1 MSMPRLA
8 LVTFATGKVPTGVA
22 QAVRDQARIAKTAGI
37 GIDYFLVNG
46 EAAPPGND
54 EALRWEQYP
63 GSLLG
68 PRSDRWLKL
77 RRLRSVRALESYDVL
92 LLRYPLG
99 LDLDPLALFRG
110 NRQKIATIHHTKELE
125 ELLSNGSAASRY
137 SRWLL
142 ERVNGRRILSRV
154 DGIIGVTDEI
164 RDYEL
169 ARAGVARPAATISN
183 GINVARV
190 TKTGFVKFDG
200 KTLRLFFVASDPS
213 PWHGLDR
220 LIASLAAYRGPVSL
234 VLDVVGDQRRPAGTV
249 ERPGERAEVRFHGTL
264 RGPQLDAV
272 ASEAT
277 LAVASLGLYRKLLRQ
292 ACLLK
297 TRDYLARGLPMIYGY
312 DDVDLPNG
320 APFALQVPNSAAL
333 IDMEAVIAFAARMAE
348 APRMAYDVRAFAER
362 SLDWSAK
369 LRQMVEFASTL
380 AN

>member
-1 MSMPRLA
+1 MSAPKLA

-22 QAVRDQARIAKTAGI
+22 QAVRDQARIAKAAGLPL
-37 GIDYFLVNG
+37 DYFLVNG
-46 EAAPPGND
+46 EPPQFQD
-54 EALRWEQYP
+54 DALRWEQYP
-63 GSLLG
+63 ASRLGSS
-68 PRSDRWLKL
+68 SDRWLKL

-99 LDLDPLALFRG
+99 LDLDPLALFRS

-183 GINVARV
+183 GINVSRV

-200 KTLRLFFVASDPS
+200 KTLRLLFVASDPS

-220 LIASLAAYRGPVSL
+220 LIASIAAYRGPVSL
-234 VLDVVGDQRRPAGTV
+234 VLDVVGDQGKPAGTI
-249 ERPGERAEVRFHGTL
+249 ERPGQAEVRFHGTL

-272 ASEAT
+272 AAEAT

-297 TRDYLARGLPMIYGY
+297 TRDYLARGLPMVYGY

-320 APFALQVPNSAAL
+320 ATFALKVPNSAELLDVAGI
-333 IDMEAVIAFAARMAE
+333 IDFAVRMSKAE
-348 APRMAYDVRAFAER
+348 DMSGQIRRFAEE

-369 LRQMVEFASTL
+369 LKRMVEFAERL
-380 AN
+380 